1 MMKRVVFLFIGL
13 SLMTVSFVK
22 LTAQDI
28 KTEVYVREHIPN
40 KMPVPYAYVR
50 EADVMWAKDVYRII
64 DLKQK
69 QNLALYYPTHPI
81 GDRMNLI
88 DLLLYG
94 IDNEGIRA
102 FSTDDP
108 LNEFTIPMTRDQID
122 EAFEAGIDTIPT
134 QDINTGEIKDMV
146 ITQERKTDEVKQ
158 IMIKEKWFFDKN
170 HSVMKVRI
178 VGINPIRVYNQLDE
192 QGLPTDLILKKQTF
206 WVYYPEVR
214 PLLTNHE
221 IFNRYNDAQRISFDD
236 YLMQRRFSSFII
248 GVSNVYNNRRIV
260 SYKVGLDALL
270 EADKQ
275 KEWLFEVEHDLWEY

>member
-1 MMKRVVFLFIGL
+1 MMKRVVTLFIGL

-81 GDRMNLI
+81 GDRMNMI

-122 EAFEAGIDTIPT
+122 EVFEAGVDTIPT
-134 QDINTGEIKDMV
+134 QDINTGEIKDM
-146 ITQERKTDEVKQ
+146 IISQERKTEEVKQ

-178 VGINPIRVYNQLDE
+178 VGISPIRVYNQLDE
-192 QGLPTDLILKKQTF
+192 QGLPTDLILRKQTF

-221 IFNRYNDAQRISFDD
+221 IFNQYNDAQRISFDD
-236 YLMQRRFSSFII
+236 FMMQRRFSGFII
-248 GVSNVYNNRRIV
+248 GVSNVYNNRRII